1 MNAKFFDVVVAKEFE
16 SHQGGRP
23 EKRTVWNKVGRAWP
37 SKSNESISF
46 ELFFLPNVRY
56 VLNLRDRSQEKVP
69 GAEGVEQAG
78 AEHE

>member
-1 MNAKFFDVVVAKEFE
+1 MNGKFFDVVVAKEFE
-16 SHQGGRP
+16 SHQGGRS

-56 VLNLRDRSQEKVP
+56 VLNLRDRTQEKAP
-69 GAEGVEQAG
+69 AAEAAEQIGVG
-78 AEHE
+78 HE